1 MPTNPG
7 QLEVSLTAISCVDLS
22 VIYPGGGGISGVNLD
37 FGPGITAIVGNN
49 GAGKSTLLE
58 TIAGLRSPTGGH
70 LTIFGKSPESWRAQG
85 VNQVGVA
92 LQDGR
97 PYPSAKPQ
105 ALLTYLSQLYAASKT
120 SISPPTVDFLIDAF
134 SLKTKTLIKNLSGG
148 EVQRLKCAAALIA
161 GAPILILDEPTAG
174 LDPQGRRDLYNAL
187 ASVVPEESTT
197 VVSTHILEDLETM
210 NSRVIALKTGCV
222 AYDSN
227 TSPATSGSY
236 MTFTSRANIELS
248 GLRNALAEGVVI
260 SEKIHGRYSISSET
274 SIDAAFITSVMNF
287 CAQVGA
293 DVTNVNVRERGGVLA
308 QIEDLLLEGENP

>member
-1 MPTNPG
+1 MPTSPG
-7 QLEVSLTAISCVDLS
+7 QSAEQPWAIACENLS
-22 VIYPGGGGISGVNLD
+22 VIYPAGGGILEVNLD
-37 FGPGITAIVGNN
+37 FGPGITAVVGNN

-58 TIAGLRSPTGGH
+58 AIAGLRTPTSGGI
-70 LTIFGKSPESWRAQG
+70 TIFGKNPSLWRSQG
-85 VNQVGVA
+85 VNQVGVS

-105 ALLTYLSQLYAASKT
+105 ALLSYLDKLYETNKT
-120 SISPPTVDFLIDAF
+120 PISRPTVDFLVDAF

-161 GAPILILDEPTAG
+161 GTPILILDEPTAG
-174 LDPQGRRDLYNAL
+174 LDPQGRRDLYNVL
-187 ASVVPEESTT
+187 ASVVPDESTT
-197 VVSTHILEDLETM
+197 LVSTHILEDLEAM
-210 NSRVIALKTGCV
+210 NSRVIALKTGRV

-227 TSPATSGSY
+227 VGSAASVFY
-236 MTFTSRANIELS
+236 MTFTSRANIELA

-260 SEKIHGRYSISSET
+260 SEKINGRYSISSDT

-287 CAQVGA
+287 CAQIGA

-308 QIEDLLLEGENP
+308 EIEDLLLEGGTP